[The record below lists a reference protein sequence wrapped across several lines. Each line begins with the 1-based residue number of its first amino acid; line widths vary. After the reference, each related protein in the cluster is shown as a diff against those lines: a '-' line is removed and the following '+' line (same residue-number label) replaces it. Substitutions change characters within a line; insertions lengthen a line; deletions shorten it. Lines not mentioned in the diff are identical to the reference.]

1 MRVTSVKA
9 TAEGTSIIYIT
20 TEKILANFALDLS
33 LVITEVEWLLLRM
46 CLFILSISKHTF
58 ILFYLSF
65 KQ

>member
-1 MRVTSVKA
+1 MRVMSVRA

-20 TEKILANFALDLS
+20 TEKILENFALDLS
-33 LVITEVEWLLLRM
+33 LVITEVEWLLLPM
-46 CLFILSISKHTF
+46 CLFILSISKHTS